1 MNSHLLIL
9 WSFPKLTQC
18 SRCIAEPKYLVAQ
31 HELDQQPPKLYWFDL
46 NTMQKLVYGNLKEE
60 VKGLPLLT
68 QVAEEDKG
76 NESIS
81 WPVQPTA
88 DKVGEFKVS
97 PAIHAGYAVTWYGLS
112 AAGLYMTRKLLTRGR
127 S

>member
-1 MNSHLLIL
+1 MIL
-9 WSFPKLTQC
+9 VYVVVLANTMPRSV
-18 SRCIAEPKYLVAQ
+18 AEPKYLVAQ
-31 HELDQQPPKLYWFDL
+31 HELDQQPPRLYWFDL
-46 NTMQKLVYGNLKEE
+46 NTMQKLVYGNLKEDD
-60 VKGLPLLT
+60 KSLTLLT

-76 NESIS
+76 HNNIT

-97 PAIHAGYAVTWYGLS
+97 PAVHAGYAVTWYGLS

-127 S
+127 G